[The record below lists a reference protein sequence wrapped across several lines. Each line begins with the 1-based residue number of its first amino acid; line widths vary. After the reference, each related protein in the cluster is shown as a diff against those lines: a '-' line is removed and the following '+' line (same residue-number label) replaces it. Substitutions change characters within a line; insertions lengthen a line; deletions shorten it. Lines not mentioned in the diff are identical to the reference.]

1 MSFVD
6 RYLMNHLGRSVLS
19 DEQLRQ
25 LAPSIFAS
33 DKHNSRS
40 DRYSYIPTA
49 EIVDGMRSNGF
60 APVFAKQGTSRIE
73 GKADFTKHLVRFRH
87 QGGQVAA
94 RAVGDVFPEVVV
106 VNSHDG
112 TSAYKVMAGLMR
124 LVCLNGMMVAGRE
137 LASVSVPHKGNV
149 SGAVIEG
156 SFTVLEE
163 SRRAVEA
170 ADAWSGI
177 TLNQG
182 EQQAM
187 AEAAHIIRFGDAE
200 GNVET
205 PIRADQLL
213 VARRREDNGSD
224 LWRVANRLQE
234 NAIRGGLS
242 AYGRDANN
250 RQRRVT
256 SREVRGIDADVKIN
270 RALWLLT
277 ERMAG
282 LKAAA

>member
-6 RYLMNHLGRSVLS
+6 RRLMGHLGRTVLS
-19 DEQLRQ
+19 DDQLRQ

-33 DKHNSRS
+33 DKHTSRS
-40 DRYSYIPTA
+40 ERYAYIPTS
-49 EIVDGMRSNGF
+49 EVLDGMRSNGF
-60 APVFAKQGTSRIE
+60 EPVYAKQGSSRVE
-73 GKADFTKHLVRFRH
+73 GKAEYTKHLIRFRH

-124 LVCLNGMMVAGRE
+124 LACLNGMMVADRE
-137 LASVSVPHKGNV
+137 LASVSVPHKGDV
-149 SGAVIEG
+149 GGAVIDG
-156 SFTVLEE
+156 SFTVLDE
-163 SRRAVEA
+163 SRKAVEA
-170 ADAWSGI
+170 ADTWSGI
-177 TLNQG
+177 NLTHD

-187 AEAAHIIRFGDAE
+187 AEAARVIRFGDAE

-205 PIRADQLL
+205 PIRPDQLL
-213 VARRREDNGSD
+213 TPRRYEDRGAD
-224 LWRVANRLQE
+224 LWRVSNRLQE
-234 NAIRGGLS
+234 NAIRGGLT
-242 AYGRDANN
+242 AMGRDSNN
-250 RQRRVT
+250 RPRRVT
-256 SREVRGIDADVKIN
+256 SREVRGIDSDVKIN